1 MKIANTLSLTLGAV
15 LLLISIQWIFM
26 PAVAAETLNM
36 IYLDGEGRNTQIRDF
51 TAFFLATSSMCF
63 LSFATKKYEFIFSCG
78 LVYMLAAVFNIFASI
93 SHEAPLALS
102 SLVSEIVFT
111 LMAWISAYKYKIY
124 K

>member
-1 MKIANTLSLTLGAV
+1 MKIANTLSLVLGAV

-36 IYLDGEGRNTQIRDF
+36 IYLEGQGRNTQIRDF
-51 TAFFLATSSMCF
+51 TAFFLATSTMCF

-78 LVYMLAAVFNIFASI
+78 MVYMLAAVFNIFASI
-93 SHEAPLALS
+93 SHEAPLAMS

-111 LMAWISAYKYKIY
+111 SMAWISAYKYKNL
-124 K
+124 

>member
-15 LLLISIQWIFM
+15 LLLISVQWIFM
-26 PAVAAETLNM
+26 PAIAAETLGM
-36 IYLDGEGRNTQIRDF
+36 IYLEGEGRNTQIRDF
-51 TAFFLATSSMCF
+51 TAFFLATSTMCF

-78 LVYMLAAVFNIFASI
+78 LVYMLAAVFNIFASF